1 MKKFSLAVIMML
13 LSFNVFASE
22 TYEDRLRNCYKAKS
36 DYMYD
41 QISSPMAFESCEV
54 KIMSFIRSCMNEGGV
69 EGTQVACELKSKKI
83 IHDALTRT
91 E

>member
-41 QISSPMAFESCEV
+41 QISSPTEDFRLV
-54 KIMSFIRSCMNEGGV
+54 
-69 EGTQVACELKSKKI
+69 VAS
-83 IHDALTRT
+83 T
-91 E
+91 